1 MFNLSTYQWKVF
13 LATIALVLAAAPFLH
28 SAWNYRRAKA
38 VKGLPSEFA
47 QRRHDQAFEWR
58 GWKISFT
65 ALALIINTVI
75 NFIP

>member
-1 MFNLSTYQWKVF
+1 MLNLSAYQWKVL

-28 SAWNYRRAKA
+28 SAWNYQRAKA
-38 VKGLPSEFA
+38 VEGLPAEFK
-47 QRRHDQAFEWR
+47 QKRLDQAFEWR

-65 ALALIINTVI
+65 ALALIINTII